1 MAASPMDSVP
11 GKPGGFPCFAGTRVQ
26 QVCRHG
32 VLALLILAALFSTTA
47 FARENR
53 VAGAPGPAGEPAKEA
68 PARVRLGADDAGLR
82 IELPPASAREKNAAV
97 PPEQGVGPL
106 RIGFHRDVPK
116 AYQGDVLS
124 RLVWKA
130 MGDGTLAAVLL
141 VSSPQATSIRVA
153 VRAKLPPGGALRFFH
168 PAGDERNV
176 LIDPVVTA
184 EELRLR
190 AKVPAAPQSSG
201 ASQSAGAAK
210 QSEVFWSPSVTG
222 DAIGVEIT
230 LPSGVARESAWLR
243 VEKIAHRYADANI
256 PRNTAQCAGHID
268 VQCRASEF
276 PAELENAVARIEY
289 EDGVGTALCTGQLL
303 NDSDADSF
311 VPYFLTA
318 NHCVATAA
326 VAQTLQATWFYQLE
340 NCDSDATDL
349 RVATTFGGADLLAT
363 SARDDATLLRLRR
376 RVPPN
381 VFYAGWA
388 ARHGR
393 SDEAVVGIHHP
404 AGDVKK
410 YSAGNITEITD
421 SLGVEDAIQLTWS
434 EGVTEGGSSGSGL
447 FRDGYLI
454 GTLSHGDECGSPVYF
469 DFYGSFAS
477 FFPRVCAFLDPRGSC
492 GDGHQDVPETAATM
506 AATDE
511 RAAAVDEWGDVD
523 YWRLDIPS
531 AGSLIVETIGD
542 TDTVGAL
549 ENADGRELATDDNS
563 GAGNNFRIR
572 AFVKAGA
579 HFVRVRGAGD
589 ATGDYTLR
597 TEHSP
602 LLAADFPNLS
612 LNETHAESIGEPGEV
627 DFYRLTLPAAGLV
640 ELSTGGVLDTV
651 GVLRDAAG
659 NTLAADDDSGP
670 ERNFRI
676 DRLLPAGVYIVQVTE
691 YGNRVGLYSLEAAYT
706 SPADMPAITED
717 GSAGDISVTYES
729 DYWRVDAASFGAYTI
744 ETTGE
749 TDTVG
754 ALFVATG
761 ERVAVSDDTHEGLN
775 FRIDRLLNRGTY
787 IVRVGAIRP
796 RPGEYTISVYHE
808 AIAEDEILDVDP
820 AGGGTGTIATRWQ
833 GAGTIATQWELDVWR
848 FAITSAGFVWVE
860 TSGDTDTFGSVE
872 DGAGRGQTSNS
883 GGSGQNF
890 FVGSQLQPGTHYVRV
905 SGERG
910 ATGDYTL
917 HVRHEADG
925 ANTPNTATVFPFARG
940 VPASIAPVG
949 DIDYWRI
956 EVPTPGTV
964 MAETESAIDTLGAL
978 EDSVGRTLVTNDD
991 GGQGRNFRFELP
1003 VTPGIYFVRVRG
1015 FGSAQG
1021 VYKLAVFHTPD
1032 APSIPLFLAA
1042 SPNRQGF
1049 ARLVNRSD
1057 RAGTVDVYAIDD
1069 AGSRFGPVT
1078 LAFAP
1083 GQTRHFNSDDLQNG
1097 NPDKGISAGIGRGVG
1112 DWRLQLET
1120 DLDVNALGFVR
1131 TGRGFLTNMHDLVA
1145 PAVAPAREFGTRFVV
1160 PIFNP
1165 GSNRNQ
1171 VSKLR
1176 LVNPGD
1182 EEVAVTIAAFDDR
1195 GNEAPE
1201 GEVRLDLAAGAAR
1214 TLSAEELEEGGEGL
1228 LGTLGDGAGK
1238 WMLTIGASQPIR
1250 VMNLLESPGD
1260 PGEEDG
1266 AETAEDVGNLTN
1278 LSSAGI
1284 GAGVR
1289 RCSSRICEVPLF
1301 MAADDP
1307 VRQGFVRIGNYSA
1320 RTGTVSV
1327 LAIDDAGQR
1336 FGPITISLAVGQV
1349 VHFNSNDLEN
1359 GNADKGL
1366 SAGVGDGQG
1375 HWRLQME
1382 TDLDLL
1388 GPLAY
1393 VRTTDGFLTSMHDV
1407 VRPRGAESLR
1417 HVVPIFNPASNVNQV
1432 SQLRLINPT
1441 DSAAQIVVS
1450 AIDDAGNPAPEG
1462 DVSFVLPAGH
1472 AKLIAAPDLE
1482 NGQSDLTGRFGDG
1495 AGKWRLLLTADRPV
1509 RVLNLLQSST
1519 GNLTNLSS
1527 SPQG

>member
-1 MAASPMDSVP
+1 MAASPIDSVP
-11 GKPGGFPCFAGTRVQ
+11 GKRGGFPCFAGTRVQ

-32 VLALLILAALFSTTA
+32 VLALLFVAALFSTTA

-53 VAGAPGPAGEPAKEA
+53 VAGAPGPAGDPTPAKEA

-82 IELPPASAREKNAAV
+82 IELPPASAREKTAAT

-124 RLVWKA
+124 RLEWTT
-130 MGDGTLAAVLL
+130 MSDGTLAAVLL

-153 VRAKLPPGGALRFFH
+153 VRADLPPGGALRFFH

-190 AKVPAAPQSSG
+190 ANVPTAPQPSG

-230 LPSGVARESAWLR
+230 LPSGVARERAWLR

-256 PRNTAQCAGHID
+256 PRNTAECAGHVD

-276 PAELENAVARIEY
+276 PAGLENAVARIEY
-289 EDGVGTALCTGQLL
+289 EDDRGTALCTGQLL

-326 VAQTLQATWFYQLE
+326 VARTMQATWFYQLE

-349 RVATTFGGADLLAT
+349 RIATTFGGADLLAT

-421 SLGVEDAIQLTWS
+421 SQGVEDAIQLTWS

-477 FFPRVCAFLDPRGSC
+477 FFPRVCAFLDPRGGC

-511 RAAAVDEWGDVD
+511 RAAAVDESGDVD
-523 YWRLDIPS
+523 YWRLDVPS
-531 AGSLIVETIGD
+531 AGFLIVETIGE

-563 GAGNNFRIR
+563 GEGNNFRIR
-572 AFVKAGA
+572 RFVEAGV

-602 LLAADFPNLS
+602 LLAEDLPNLP
-612 LNETHAESIGEPGEV
+612 LNEPLADNISEPGEV
-627 DFYRLTLPAAGLV
+627 DFFRFTLAEAGFVVLR
-640 ELSTGGVLDTV
+640 TGGVLDTV

-659 NTLAADDDSGP
+659 NTLATDDDSGP
-670 ERNFRI
+670 GTNFRI
-676 DRLLPAGVYIVQVTE
+676 NRLLPAGVYILQVTGF
-691 YGNRVGLYSLEAAYT
+691 GNRVGFYVLDVAYT
-706 SPADMPAITED
+706 ALADLPAIAKD
-717 GSAGDISVTYES
+717 GSAGEIGES
-729 DYWRVDAASFGAYTI
+729 HEWDYWRVDAPSFGIYAI

-754 ALFVATG
+754 ALHDPTG
-761 ERVAVSDDTHEGLN
+761 ERVAWSDDDGEGLN
-775 FRIDRLLNRGTY
+775 FRIDRLLNSGAY
-787 IVRVGAIRP
+787 FVRVGAIGAGT
-796 RPGEYTISVYHE
+796 GEYTISVYHE
-808 AIAEDEILDVDP
+808 AIAEDQILDVGPD
-820 AGGGTGTIATRWQ
+820 GD
-833 GAGTIATQWELDVWR
+833 GAGTIATGTQVDVWR
-848 FAITSAGFVWVE
+848 FVTTTAGFVYVE

-872 DGAGRGQTSNS
+872 DGAGRAQTGSS
-883 GGSGQNF
+883 GGAGYNF
-890 FVGSQLQPGTHYVRV
+890 FVGGLLQPGTHYVRV
-905 SGERG
+905 SGEHG
-910 ATGDYTL
+910 ATGDYML
-917 HVRHEADG
+917 HVHHEGADG
-925 ANTPNTATVFPFARG
+925 ANTPETASVLHFDA
-940 VPASIAPVG
+940 VMPASIAPIG
-949 DIDYWRI
+949 DVDYWRI
-956 EVPTPGTV
+956 EVPTPGTLL
-964 MAETESAIDTLGAL
+964 AETESAIDTVGAL
-978 EDSVGRTLVTNDD
+978 EDSVGRTLVANDD
-991 GGQGRNFRFELP
+991 GGQAQNFRFELP

-1021 VYKLAVFHTPD
+1021 AYKLRVAHAPD

-1057 RAGTVDVYAIDD
+1057 RAGTVDVYAVDD

-1078 LAFAP
+1078 LSFAP
-1083 GQTRHFNSDDLQNG
+1083 GQTRHFNSDDLQDG
-1097 NPDKGISAGIGRGVG
+1097 NANKGISAGIGEGVG

-1171 VSKLR
+1171 VSRLR

-1182 EEVAVTIAAFDDR
+1182 EDVAVTVAAFDDR
-1195 GNEAPE
+1195 GSEAPG
-1201 GEVRLDLAAGAAR
+1201 GEVRLELAAGAAR
-1214 TLSAEELEEGGEGL
+1214 TLSAEELEEGSEGL

-1238 WMLTIGASQPIR
+1238 WMLTIGASHPIR
-1250 VMNLLESPGD
+1250 VMNLLESPG
-1260 PGEEDG
+1260 ED
-1266 AETAEDVGNLTN
+1266 ADTSEDAGNLTN

-1284 GAGVR
+1284 GTGAR
-1289 RCSSRICEVPLF
+1289 RCSPAICEVPLF

-1320 RTGTVSV
+1320 RAGTVSV
-1327 LAIDDAGQR
+1327 LAIDDAGER
-1336 FGPITISLAVGQV
+1336 FGPITISLTAGQV

-1366 SAGVGDGQG
+1366 SAGVGNGQG
-1375 HWRLQME
+1375 HWRLEVE

-1407 VRPRGAESLR
+1407 VRPRGDQSLR
-1417 HVVPIFNPASNVNQV
+1417 HVVPIFNPASNANQV

-1441 DSAAQIVVS
+1441 DSPAQVVVS

-1462 DVSFVLPAGH
+1462 DVMFVLPPGH
-1472 AKLIAAPDLE
+1472 AKLITASDLE
-1482 NGQSDLTGRFGDG
+1482 NGQSDLTGRLGDG
-1495 AGKWRLLLTADRPV
+1495 AGKWRLLVTADRPV
-1509 RVLNLLQSST
+1509 RVLNLLQSRT

>member
-1 MAASPMDSVP
+1 MT
-11 GKPGGFPCFAGTRVQ
+11 TRSATTQ
-26 QVCRHG
+26 QVCRHS
-32 VLALLILAALFSTTA
+32 VLALLLLAVTFSPPA

-53 VAGAPGPAGEPAKEA
+53 VAGAPGPAGAPAKEA
-68 PARVRLGADDAGLR
+68 PARLRLGAADVGLR
-82 IELPPASAREKNAAV
+82 IELPPASAREKKAAD

-116 AYQGDVLS
+116 AYQGDVLP
-124 RLVWKA
+124 RLAWTT
-130 MGDGTLAAVLL
+130 MSDGTLAAALL

-153 VRAKLPPGGALRFFH
+153 VRADLPSGGALRFFD
-168 PAGDERNV
+168 PAGDERAELV
-176 LIDPVVTA
+176 DPVVTA
-184 EELRLR
+184 EELRL
-190 AKVPAAPQSSG
+190 AANVPASPQPSG

-210 QSEVFWSPSVTG
+210 QADVFWSPSVTG
-222 DAIGVEIT
+222 DAIGIEIT
-230 LPSGVARESAWLR
+230 LPSGVARERAWLR
-243 VEKIAHRYADANI
+243 VEKIAHRYADASI
-256 PRNTAQCAGHID
+256 LRNTAECAGHID
-268 VQCRASEF
+268 VQCRVSEF
-276 PAELENAVARIEY
+276 PTGLENAVARIEY
-289 EDGVGTALCTGQLL
+289 EDDGGTSLCSGTLL
-303 NDSDADSF
+303 NDSNADSF

-326 VAQTLQATWFYQLE
+326 VAYTMQATWFYQLE

-349 RVATTFGGADLLAT
+349 RIATTFGGADLLAT
-363 SARDDATLLRLRR
+363 SARDDATLLRLQR

-381 VFYAGWA
+381 VFYAGWDA
-388 ARHGR
+388 KAGE

-410 YSAGNITEITD
+410 YAAGAITAVTD
-421 SLGVEDAIQLTWS
+421 SQGVEDAIQLTWS

-447 FRDGYLI
+447 FRGGYLI

-477 FFPRVCAFLDPRGSC
+477 FFPRVCPFLDPRGGC
-492 GDGHQDVPETAATM
+492 GDGHQDVPATAVAM
-506 AATDE
+506 GESDE
-511 RAAAVDEWGDVD
+511 RAAAVDEAGDVD
-523 YWRLDIPS
+523 YWRLEIPS
-531 AGSLIVETIGD
+531 AGSLIVETVGD
-542 TDTVGAL
+542 TDTVGTL
-549 ENADGRELATDDNS
+549 ENADGGELATDDNS
-563 GAGNNFRIR
+563 GEGDNFRIR
-572 AFVKAGA
+572 RFVEAGV

-602 LLAADFPNLS
+602 LLAEDLPNLP
-612 LNETHAESIGEPGEV
+612 LNESHVDTIGEPGEA
-627 DFYRLTLPAAGLV
+627 DFYRLTLADAGFVVLR
-640 ELSTGGVLDTV
+640 TGGILDTV

-659 NTLAADDDSGP
+659 KTLATDDDSGP
-670 ERNFRI
+670 GRNFRI
-676 DRLLPAGVYIVQVTE
+676 NRLLPAGVYTLQVTGF
-691 YGNRVGLYSLEAAYT
+691 GNGVGIYVLDAAYT
-706 SPADMPAITED
+706 ALADLPAIAED
-717 GSAGDISVTYES
+717 GSAGEIGES
-729 DYWRVDAASFGAYTI
+729 HEWDYWRVDAASFGIYTI
-744 ETTGE
+744 ETTGG

-754 ALFVATG
+754 ALHDPTG
-761 ERVAVSDDTHEGLN
+761 ERVAWSDDDGEGLN
-775 FRIDRLLNRGTY
+775 FRIDRLLNSGAY
-787 IVRVGAIRP
+787 FVRVGAIGADT
-796 RPGEYTISVYHE
+796 GEYTISVRHE
-808 AIAEDEILDVDP
+808 AIAEDEIFDVAP
-820 AGGGTGTIATRWQ
+820 AGD
-833 GAGTIATQWELDVWR
+833 GAGTIAAAGQVDVWR
-848 FAITSAGFVWVE
+848 FVTTTAGFVYVE

-872 DGAGRGQTSNS
+872 DGAGRAQTSSS

-890 FVGSQLQPGTHYVRV
+890 FVGGLLQSGTHYVRV
-905 SGERG
+905 SGEHG
-910 ATGDYTL
+910 ATGDYML
-917 HVRHEADG
+917 HVHHEGADG
-925 ANTPNTATVFPFARG
+925 ANTRETASVLAFDALVPVSIG
-940 VPASIAPVG
+940 PASIAPVG
-949 DIDYWRI
+949 DVDYWRI

-978 EDSVGRTLVTNDD
+978 EDSVGRTLVWNDD
-991 GGQGRNFRFELP
+991 GGQALNFRFALP

-1021 VYKLAVFHTPD
+1021 VYKLRVSHTPD

-1057 RAGTVDVYAIDD
+1057 RAGTVDVYAVDD

-1083 GQTRHFNSDDLQNG
+1083 GQTRHFNSDDLQDG
-1097 NPDKGISAGIGRGVG
+1097 NADKGIAVGIGEGVG

-1120 DLDVNALGFVR
+1120 ELDINALGFVR

-1176 LVNPGD
+1176 LANPDD
-1182 EEVAVTIAAFDDR
+1182 EDVAVTIAAFDDR
-1195 GNEAPE
+1195 GSEAPG
-1201 GEVRLDLAAGAAR
+1201 GEVRLELAAGAAR
-1214 TLSAEELEEGGEGL
+1214 TLSAQELEEGGEGL
-1228 LGTLGDGAGK
+1228 LGALGDGAGK
-1238 WMLTIGASQPIR
+1238 WMLTVGASHPIR

-1266 AETAEDVGNLTN
+1266 ADAAEDAGNLTN

-1284 GAGVR
+1284 GAAGAR
-1289 RCSSRICEVPLF
+1289 RCAPRICDVPLF

-1320 RTGTVSV
+1320 RAGTVSV

-1336 FGPITISLAVGQV
+1336 FGPITISLAAGQV
-1349 VHFNSNDLEN
+1349 VHFNSDDLEN

-1366 SAGVGDGQG
+1366 SAGVGNGQG
-1375 HWRLQME
+1375 HWRLE
-1382 TDLDLL
+1382 VESDLDLL

-1393 VRTTDGFLTSMHDV
+1393 VRTTDGFLTNMHDV

-1417 HVVPIFNPASNVNQV
+1417 HVVPIFNPASNANQV

-1441 DSAAQIVVS
+1441 DGPAQVVIS

-1462 DVSFVLPAGH
+1462 DVTFVLPPGH
-1472 AKLIAAPDLE
+1472 AKLITASDLE
-1482 NGQSDLTGRFGDG
+1482 NDQSDLTGRLGDG
-1495 AGKWRLLLTADRPV
+1495 AGKWRLLVTADRPV